1 MSRRFQSLD
10 GLRGIAAIMIVLFH
24 VRWSNHLTETHFVRE
39 AYLFVD
45 LFFILS
51 GFIITKAYGDR
62 IHALHQAG
70 GFLILR
76 FFRVYPLHIAVL
88 SVFVFCELAKLAAI
102 HAGLP
107 AQPFQQSNAG
117 WTLLANVFLLQ
128 CLVVLGAPAWN
139 VPSWSISCEAVAYV
153 LFAAAAMAGLLRR
166 RQFVPGAIIAACV
179 CYAIVLYYKGSLFAL
194 SDFALLRCLA
204 GFCFDVVV
212 GRVPEAVLARL
223 TVTMSVAATGGLIAA
238 ALVAFSCLA
247 GVWDIL
253 IIPIFALL
261 ILLLQTDRG
270 FFAQILKSAPVE
282 FLGRISYS
290 VYMVHWF
297 LFVLA
302 AMALKYT
309 VGDRALYDGQYFP
322 MYRVNPFAGDLAI
335 VVMLVVVTLIATVTY
350 RFIETPWRAFGR
362 SLAMRAQSAPVARP
376 I

>member
-1 MSRRFQSLD
+1 VAGGAVVIIDVGGIPNPAPAGMSRRFQSLD

-88 SVFVFCELAKLAAI
+88 SVFVFYELAKLAAI

-153 LFAAAAMAGLLRR
+153 LFAAAAMADYCGD
-166 RQFVPGAIIAACV
+166 ANS
-179 CYAIVLYYKGSLFAL
+179 SLGRSSPLVSATRL
-194 SDFALLRCLA
+194 SCTTKARCL
-204 GFCFDVVV
+204 
-212 GRVPEAVLARL
+212 R
-223 TVTMSVAATGGLIAA
+223 
-238 ALVAFSCLA
+238 
-247 GVWDIL
+247 
-253 IIPIFALL
+253 
-261 ILLLQTDRG
+261 
-270 FFAQILKSAPVE
+270 
-282 FLGRISYS
+282 
-290 VYMVHWF
+290 
-297 LFVLA
+297 
-302 AMALKYT
+302 
-309 VGDRALYDGQYFP
+309 
-322 MYRVNPFAGDLAI
+322 
-335 VVMLVVVTLIATVTY
+335 
-350 RFIETPWRAFGR
+350 
-362 SLAMRAQSAPVARP
+362 
-376 I
+376 